1 MENII
6 NIQNN
11 RNYKKLIAEQLGQ
24 IIGIEIAII
33 ICAFLVNIEIVLFL
47 QIIVLP
53 VILILIVAKYN
64 KPIISVRIDSAAK
77 IFTFQI
83 AKIGRKYQIVNVPF
97 DDILIVQKWKWLLNA
112 YQEVLEIRS
121 NDITKIVNPLN
132 KANSQFINQF
142 MSEIYKMRD
151 LELIKG
157 KQVSIFNS
165 KKSSR

>member
-165 KKSSR
+165 KKH